1 MTTEFDRQG
10 WLVVRDVVAG
20 SELTRLLQ
28 SFDALIPDV
37 GCAGGLLEITRPA
50 AFGAVARDRRFAS
63 LVQAALD
70 CASVQL
76 LQDSVL
82 YKPAQ
87 EGRSVEWHQD
97 HTYVGYLAPPRVLSL
112 RIALETEDERSG
124 CMRVVDGS
132 HRWGPIGEVRALSDP
147 RIVSILPLLSSEQR
161 TAIDSARSLEL
172 EAGDVSLHHCLTLHG
187 SGPNRADRPRKTI
200 ILRMFDGECR
210 LDRSRL
216 PPGAAV
222 HFPTDETDRL
232 STSAFPRLI
241 G

>member
-1 MTTEFDRQG
+1 VTTEFDRQG
-10 WLVVRDVVAG
+10 WLVVRRVVAE
-20 SELTRLLQ
+20 SELTRLLR
-28 SFDALIPDV
+28 SFDALIREVACP
-37 GCAGGLLEITRPA
+37 GGLLAINRPA
-50 AFGAVARDRRFAS
+50 VFGAFAQDRRFAS

-87 EGRSVEWHQD
+87 DGGSVKWHQD
-97 HTYVGYLAPPRVLSL
+97 HTYVGYLTPPRVVSL
-112 RIALETEDERSG
+112 RIALVAEDERSG

-132 HRWGPIGEVRALSDP
+132 HRWGPVSEVRALSEP
-147 RIVSILPLLSSEQR
+147 RIDSVLPLLSPEKR
-161 TAIDSARSLEL
+161 AAVESARSLEL

-187 SGPNRADRPRKTI
+187 SGPNRTGRPRKTI

-216 PPGAAV
+216 PLGAEV
-222 HFPTDETDRL
+222 HFPTDENGRL